1 MNKMEISMM
10 VKFAIKIAL
19 PSLKA
24 LAKNTDSKVDDKM
37 IEELQELI

>member
-1 MNKMEISMM
+1 MNKTEITMI
-10 VKFAIKIAL
+10 VRVAIRIAL

-37 IEELQELI
+37 IAVLEELV